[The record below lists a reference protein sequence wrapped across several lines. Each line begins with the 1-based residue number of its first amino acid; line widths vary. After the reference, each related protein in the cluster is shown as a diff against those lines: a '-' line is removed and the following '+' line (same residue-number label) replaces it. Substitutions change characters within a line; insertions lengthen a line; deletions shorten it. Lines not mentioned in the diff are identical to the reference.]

1 MDEKESL
8 PDKPSEDVTQDSGDT
23 AAATEAAVE
32 DNAASGS
39 GDAGAEAS
47 ADATDSSTDVK
58 TDSDI
63 TKSATDDGDGE
74 SELQNHVDNDA
85 ATEDSS
91 SVKSDIGD
99 SKTVT
104 DTTDAD
110 SQDTKDEDLADKV
123 IEESQDSELTADVD
137 EKVKDELPQESTSQ
151 DEPSQESTSQDN
163 SETNSQVNPEPT
175 ETSQESIE
183 AATEDITIKQDE
195 EAEKNESSV
204 VEGSCETEAVEKEE
218 KCEETKEDVLDNDDK
233 KDNDEVG
240 KPEFETAPNVTLD
253 ESQEDHTQ
261 ALDPFD
267 ALLKDT
273 TDSSQAN
280 ETREKSDIAV
290 TVNIDDDDDDHN
302 ADDHHGDVHEDDED
316 HHTDHPDE
324 GGVSELADEPG
335 ADEEVCLLPD
345 IEREISDA
353 DKAEAEKA
361 LAEKRKQAEEAAAEA
376 AAIAAVPKEETVVDA
391 EGSRDDHLNSEAVEE
406 HAEADAANDEASHE
420 NGGEKENENEHDES
434 AEIDDSEIPH
444 IIQEISP
451 FDSTCTQ
458 CKTEQACTY
467 RYTTKDNETAYLCS
481 EACVKDFQSEH
492 AGQYSITHKKY
503 LIQEIASKLLTCSEC
518 EEKKMCYFYYNYDGE
533 DTNYCSMACL
543 NSMMADEADKY
554 VFKRRRIVAE
564 EIEPKEAECYV
575 CKVHKSCIFSLNR
588 YGEHLLV
595 CENACIKTLNGK
607 EDGRYMIRKK
617 RILRRQPTQP
627 QNPPLLKLKVISNAT
642 DKYLDEAYK
651 IQAKTPAMVQAAR
664 EERERTFIRKC
675 NQCQIILNIDE
686 KLLTW
691 ETMDFCGELCLG
703 RYQNKI
709 GARCANCKNNVQHT
723 SLGKY
728 CVRFGF
734 DIRQF
739 CNWSCL
745 EEFKKGLKICCYCQ
759 RDISVGHQ
767 GFLAPVGD
775 KGQFKDFCSQAC
787 MEKFDLMS
795 KNPIPQPVWAKCAV
809 CSLEKATS
817 IEVEVSEE
825 LSQRLCSDP
834 CFAAFKFVNNIFP
847 DQCRWCKKYFER
859 KQSKCFTI
867 YESSNTHCFC
877 SKSCMNV
884 YISNSRHIVPCNW
897 CKVKKYNFDMIRRVQ
912 TNGQAIMMCSLNC
925 LNLYQVSMNA
935 VSPRRTQCDMCKITS
950 QVQYHLTMSDASL
963 RNFCSYKCVETFQ
976 GRFSNPVP
984 PDPLDEAID
993 QEEAVPSGTP
1003 RRTYSAANKSLQGQR
1018 MAGDMPVISNVQSLA
1033 AQQPVP
1039 EPEPPVSPEIP
1050 LPPKSPSPSPPP
1062 TPPSAKSP
1070 TPPPTPPSTKIPI
1083 AIPPVPSTRAPT
1095 AIQQPPSTRTPT
1107 AKQPPPSTSAPI
1119 AIRPSTKTFTAIPSP
1134 PSTKTFTAIPSP
1146 PSTKTLT
1153 AIPPSTKTF
1162 TAKPRRP
1169 STKTLTTISSPP
1181 STKTLTAI
1189 LSPPSTKTLTAIRP
1203 STKTFT
1209 AKLPRPSTKT
1219 LTAISP
1225 PPSTKTLTAI
1235 SPPPSTKTLTA
1246 ISPPPSTKTLTAIS
1260 PPPSTKTLTAIPPPP
1275 STKTLTAIPPPPSTK
1290 TLNKTP
1296 VQKPRSHKMQLVK
1309 LIPASKTKPTM
1320 VSKGVS
1326 CGPEMCTKEC
1336 QTDPSLERRVLIP
1349 VPVPIYVPV
1358 PCAMWSL
1365 PFPVPVPI
1373 PLPIPTPVFI
1383 PTTRNSAKGIM
1394 KEIDNILDNKPTNPF
1409 EEELLMMAEMVASG
1423 TKKEQ
1428 SDSDSDVE
1436 NEENFNPVTGIDT
1449 NNALGEDLL
1458 QMAFKMAT
1466 EYEEKPLDLESAM
1479 VTNTITPALR
1489 APRKRA
1495 SALPGAAHPA
1505 HTSKKRRADPPP
1517 APLPAPLPDPPRE
1530 PAEKPDDNMCLKYT
1544 FGVNAWKQ
1552 WVMTKNA
1559 EIEKSSIRRKPFKSE
1574 ILQLTADELNY
1585 SLCLFVKEVRK
1596 PNGSEYA
1603 PDTIYYLVLGIQ
1615 QYLFENGRIDNIFTD
1630 PYYEKFT
1637 DCLDEI
1643 AKQFSTLYG
1652 VTQYIVTRV
1661 EEEHLWE
1668 SKQLGVHTPHV
1679 LLSTLMFFNT
1689 KYFHLMTVEDHLQ
1702 LSLAYI
1708 LRHRKLK
1715 REDGK
1720 GPGSNN
1726 DILRYYPPQFDFEP
1740 NTKKKK
1746 KKVYEQYPN
1755 EENPFRC
1762 PLKLFEFYISK
1773 CPESVRT
1780 RNDVLYLQP
1789 ERSCVPDSPVWY
1801 STQPLSREALAKMLH
1816 RVKMVKEIN
1825 IALLTS

>member
-8 PDKPSEDVTQDSGDT
+8 PDKPSEDISQDSGDAV
-23 AAATEAAVE
+23 AAKEPAGE
-32 DNAASGS
+32 DNAASES
-39 GDAGAEAS
+39 GDTGAEIA
-47 ADATDSSTDVK
+47 ADATDSSSDVK
-58 TDSDI
+58 TDSDV
-63 TKSATDDGDGE
+63 TKSATDPGDGDGD

-91 SVKSDIGD
+91 SVKSDVGD

-110 SQDTKDEDLADKV
+110 SQDTKDEADLADKV
-123 IEESQDSELTADVD
+123 IEESQDSELNSDIV

-151 DEPSQESTSQDN
+151 DEPSQESTSQDT

-175 ETSQESIE
+175 EASQESTE
-183 AATEDITIKQDE
+183 AATEDIPIKTDE
-195 EAEKNESSV
+195 EAEKNDSSVSVEESS
-204 VEGSCETEAVEKEE
+204 ERETVEKEE
-218 KCEETKEDVLDNDDK
+218 KCEETKDDILDNDDK
-233 KDNDEVG
+233 KDNEEVG
-240 KPEFETAPNVTLD
+240 KPEFETAPNVTV
-253 ESQEDHTQ
+253 EETQEDHTQ

-273 TDSSQAN
+273 TDSSQVT

-290 TVNIDDDDDDHN
+290 TVNIDDEDDDHN

-316 HHTDHPDE
+316 HHTDHPDD
-324 GGVSELADEPG
+324 GGVSELVDEPG

-345 IEREISDA
+345 IEREISEA

-361 LAEKRKQAEEAAAEA
+361 LAEKRKQAEETE
-376 AAIAAVPKEETVVDA
+376 VDA
-391 EGSRDDHLNSEAVEE
+391 EGNRDEHLNSEAVEE
-406 HAEADAANDEASHE
+406 HAEADAANDEVSQE
-420 NGGEKENENEHDES
+420 NGGEKDNENEHDES
-434 AEIDDSEIPH
+434 VEIDDNEIPH

-458 CKTEQACTY
+458 CKTEQSCTY
-467 RYTTKDNETAYLCS
+467 RYSTKENETNYLCS

-503 LIQEIASKLLTCSEC
+503 LIEEIVPKLLTCSEC
-518 EEKKMCYFYYNYDGE
+518 EEKKTCYFYYNYDGE
-533 DTNYCSMACL
+533 DTNYCSMTCL

-564 EIEPKEAECYV
+564 EIAPKEAECYV
-575 CKVHKSCIFSLNR
+575 CKVHKSCSYSLYR
-588 YGEHLLV
+588 YGENLLV

-607 EDGRYMIRKK
+607 ESGRYMIKKK
-617 RILRRQPTQP
+617 RTPRKQPAQP

-675 NQCQIILNIDE
+675 NQCQIVLNIDE

-795 KNPIPQPVWAKCAV
+795 KYPMPQPVWAKCAV
-809 CSLEKATS
+809 CSLEKPTS

-859 KQSKCFTI
+859 RQSKCFTI
-867 YESSNTHCFC
+867 YEGSNSHCFC

-912 TNGQAIMMCSLNC
+912 PNGQAIMMCSLNC
-925 LNLYQVSMNA
+925 LNLYQVSVNA
-935 VSPRRTQCDMCKITS
+935 VSSRRTKCDMCKRTS
-950 QVQYHLTMSDASL
+950 LAQYHLTMSDATV
-963 RNFCSYKCVETFQ
+963 RNFCSYQCVMTFQ
-976 GRFSNPVP
+976 GQYSKHAP
-984 PDPLDEAID
+984 PLIPGEAID
-993 QEEAVPSGTP
+993 QQKAVPTGAP
-1003 RRTYSAANKSLQGQR
+1003 RRTYPSAKAVKSQQR
-1018 MAGDMPVISNVQSLA
+1018 AGGMPVISNVQSLA
-1033 AQQPVP
+1033 TPPPLAPTTTRQKSKRLQQPPP
-1039 EPEPPVSPEIP
+1039 EPEPPAAPKTP
-1050 LPPKSPSPSPPP
+1050 PPPPKPP
-1062 TPPSAKSP
+1062 TPP
-1070 TPPPTPPSTKIPI
+1070 
-1083 AIPPVPSTRAPT
+1083 
-1095 AIQQPPSTRTPT
+1095 
-1107 AKQPPPSTSAPI
+1107 
-1119 AIRPSTKTFTAIPSP
+1119 
-1134 PSTKTFTAIPSP
+1134 
-1146 PSTKTLT
+1146 
-1153 AIPPSTKTF
+1153 
-1162 TAKPRRP
+1162 
-1169 STKTLTTISSPP
+1169 
-1181 STKTLTAI
+1181 
-1189 LSPPSTKTLTAIRP
+1189 
-1203 STKTFT
+1203 
-1209 AKLPRPSTKT
+1209 
-1219 LTAISP
+1219 
-1225 PPSTKTLTAI
+1225 
-1235 SPPPSTKTLTA
+1235 
-1246 ISPPPSTKTLTAIS
+1246 
-1260 PPPSTKTLTAIPPPP
+1260 PPPP
-1275 STKTLTAIPPPPSTK
+1275 PKIYNHVIVKTLPPREIA
-1290 TLNKTP
+1290 NKATMS
-1296 VQKPRSHKMQLVK
+1296 KPM
-1309 LIPASKTKPTM
+1309 M

-1326 CGPEMCTKEC
+1326 CRPHPCTKEC

-1394 KEIDNILDNKPTNPF
+1394 KEINKIHDKMPTDPF
-1409 EEELLMMAEMVASG
+1409 EAELLMMAEMVAG
-1423 TKKEQ
+1423 DKKKDQ
-1428 SDSDSDVE
+1428 SDSETDEE
-1436 NEENFNPVTGIDT
+1436 NEETFSPVAGMDG
-1449 NNALGEDLL
+1449 NNAFGEDML
-1458 QMAFKMAT
+1458 QMALKMAT
-1466 EYEEKPLDLESAM
+1466 EYEDQPVDLESAM
-1479 VTNTITPALR
+1479 TANTITP
-1489 APRKRA
+1489 
-1495 SALPGAAHPA
+1495 SSHPGMP
-1505 HTSKKRRADPPP
+1505 
-1517 APLPAPLPDPPRE
+1517 
-1530 PAEKPDDNMCLKYT
+1530 
-1544 FGVNAWKQ
+1544 
-1552 WVMTKNA
+1552 
-1559 EIEKSSIRRKPFKSE
+1559 
-1574 ILQLTADELNY
+1574 
-1585 SLCLFVKEVRK
+1585 
-1596 PNGSEYA
+1596 
-1603 PDTIYYLVLGIQ
+1603 GIQ

-1637 DCLDEI
+1637 DCLDEV
-1643 AKQFSTLYG
+1643 ARKFSVLYNDSL
-1652 VTQYIVTRV
+1652 TRV

-1668 SKQLGVHTPHV
+1668 SKQLGAHSPHV

-1689 KYFHLMTVEDHLQ
+1689 KHFNLV
-1702 LSLAYI
+1702 
-1708 LRHRKLK
+1708 
-1715 REDGK
+1715 
-1720 GPGSNN
+1720 
-1726 DILRYYPPQFDFEP
+1726 
-1740 NTKKKK
+1740 
-1746 KKVYEQYPN
+1746 
-1755 EENPFRC
+1755 
-1762 PLKLFEFYISK
+1762 
-1773 CPESVRT
+1773 
-1780 RNDVLYLQP
+1780 
-1789 ERSCVPDSPVWY
+1789 
-1801 STQPLSREALAKMLH
+1801 SRVGANAQR
-1816 RVKMVKEIN
+1816 RV
-1825 IALLTS
+1825 LLTTREILCPGLPSVVLDASVKQTSTGEDAASRQDG